1 MLASRFRHIR
11 ASHSAL
17 AITAALACV
26 SGAVIAQTPA
36 ADGSAP

>member
-26 SGAVIAQTPA
+26 SGAVIGANARP
-36 ADGSAP
+36 